1 MTLFSPTPAYS
12 TDPSYMTISNKLLRQ
27 AIRWTFFAAAF
38 VGLSGSAIAQG
49 VAETKIRLMTEALQA
64 RDSGELEEAKLKL
77 LELLEI
83 APDDRS
89 VQRILSGVEKDLEDE
104 RSGVDGIP
112 SSAGERRAAL
122 QREAEYLASLETE
135 RIERSMESARDM
147 REVALRQARRGEYSA
162 ALGSIGRAIKGL
174 DPNPMTQVL
183 IEELKRDEREF
194 LRQQA
199 QYSAAGG
206 TAQAGSYDLSG
217 ASPAFAKL
225 QQQLEVL
232 QLRGRSQFF
241 AGDIEGADATFKQ
254 IEAIDPNNET
264 AKKFLIRIALER
276 QEVGYLNKTKTRE
289 QLLQEVSNAWQRPT
303 IYEERPGE
311 EVERRIALQLDQKLD
326 RIVIPSVNFTE
337 VELSKV
343 VNTLSAISEQF
354 DATDLGYKGVNLV
367 LIDPER
373 TDPSVNI
380 SLRNLSLKRIL
391 DFIVD
396 SVGFQYVVEADAVVV
411 RPGGELTNLD
421 TEFFPVSRST
431 VIRMTGGSLGGRS
444 LSEDPFA
451 SDRGDPVAE
460 GVASEALAIRG
471 FLQQAGVDFLGV
483 EGSTLAY
490 DGSAMIVTQ
499 SRRNLERIRNILNR
513 YTDVKQVEIEAKFLE
528 IQEGT
533 LEELGFDWS
542 VVEGQSDANPTYDIG
557 SSLRSVAQA
566 ASPDTAANNIV
577 IDGPSGRFEGTVSP
591 PNLPGSNLLGESA
604 VPFASV
610 IGSIDGVGIDV
621 AIRALSQRSGSDL
634 LSAPKVTVLS
644 GNEAKINVSQEFR
657 YPTRYTDT
665 ESDVGT
671 TSGSLNGGSAG
682 VTITPGTPQDF
693 VVRNV
698 GVELD
703 VTPTVE
709 EDDYS
714 ITLDLN
720 PRVTE
725 FEGFVEYGG
734 TSIAIAGGT
743 TVTAPSGFYQPIFA
757 VREVETKVT
766 IWDGATVVMGG
777 MTREDV
783 ISVKDKVPF
792 LGDIPLVGRLFR
804 SEGESSAKRNLLIFV
819 TANLVS
825 PGGSPKRQTLRGVQ
839 PGSLFQNPT
848 LVTPAGSE
856 SRAE

>member
-1 MTLFSPTPAYS
+1 MIRKTPLPLLFVRSLCLVFTLCLGASLY
-12 TDPSYMTISNKLLRQ
+12 
-27 AIRWTFFAAAF
+27 
-38 VGLSGSAIAQG
+38 AQDDT
-49 VAETKIRLMTEALQA
+49 ETKIRLMTEALQA
-64 RDSGELEEAKLKL
+64 RDAGDLQLAKSKLEELI
-77 LELLEI
+77 EI
-83 APDDRS
+83 APNDAS
-89 VQRILSGVEKDLEDE
+89 VQRILTS
-104 RSGVDGIP
+104 VDRMIENQ
-112 SSAGERRAAL
+112 SSDGATRESNPDDRLAAL
-122 QREAEYLASLETE
+122 QREAEYLAELETE
-135 RIERSMESARDM
+135 RIEKSMQSSREM
-147 REVALRQARRGEYSA
+147 REVARRQANRGEYDA
-162 ALGSIGRAIKGL
+162 ALKSINRAIAAL
-174 DPNPMTQVL
+174 EPNPMTQVL

-194 LRQQA
+194 LRQRS
-199 QYSAAGG
+199 QY
-206 TAQAGSYDLSG
+206 TANTASG
-217 ASPAFAKL
+217 APDSFSVHESSPDFVKL
-225 QQQLEVL
+225 QQQIEVL
-232 QLRGRSQFF
+232 HLRGRSQFF
-241 AGDIEGADATFKQ
+241 AGDIEGAEATFKQ
-254 IEAIDPNNET
+254 IEALDPNNDA
-264 AKKFLIRIALER
+264 AKNFLIRIARER
-276 QEVGYLNKTKTRE
+276 QEMGYLNKLKTRE

-303 IYEERPGE
+303 IYEERPGLE
-311 EVERRIALQLDQKLD
+311 EEDRVSLPLNEKLN

-354 DATDLGYKGVNLV
+354 DSTNMGAKGVNLV

-373 TDPSVNI
+373 SNPTVNI
-380 SLRNLSLKRIL
+380 TLRNLSLKRIL

-396 SVGFQYVVEADAVVV
+396 SVGFQYEVEADAVVV

-421 TEFFPVSRST
+421 TEFFPISRST
-431 VIRMTGGSLGGRS
+431 VIRMTGGSGGMSRGVTS
-444 LSEDPFA
+444 DPFF
-451 SDRGDPVAE
+451 SDDGSSPRE
-460 GVASEALAIRG
+460 GGIASEARSIRG
-471 FLQQAGVDFLGV
+471 FLQQAGVDFSGV

-528 IQEGT
+528 IQEGA
-533 LEELGFDWS
+533 LEELGFDWIINENGS
-542 VVEGQSDANPTYDIG
+542 PASTARGNDEIYR
-557 SSLRSVAQA
+557 SSLRRLAQA
-566 ASPDTAANNIV
+566 GAPDTAVNSII
-577 IDGPSGRFEGTVSP
+577 IDGPNGVFEEQLNP
-591 PNLPGSNLLGESA
+591 PNLPGANLLGEGT
-604 VPFASV
+604 VPFTNI
-610 IGSIDGVGIDV
+610 IGSIDGVGVDV
-621 AIRALSQRSGSDL
+621 AVRALSQRSGSDL

-657 YPTRYTDT
+657 YPTRYSDT

-671 TSGSLNGGSAG
+671 TSSSLSGGSAG
-682 VTITPGTPQDF
+682 VTITPGTPEDF
-693 VVRNV
+693 VTRNV

-734 TSIAIAGGT
+734 PSIAISGGT
-743 TVTAPSGFYQPIFA
+743 TVKTPSGFFQPIFA

-792 LGDIPLVGRLFR
+792 LGDIPFVGRLFR

-825 PGGSPKRQTLRGVQ
+825 PGGSPKRQSLRGVQ

-848 LVTPAGSE
+848 IVTPGGSE
-856 SRAE
+856 SRSE